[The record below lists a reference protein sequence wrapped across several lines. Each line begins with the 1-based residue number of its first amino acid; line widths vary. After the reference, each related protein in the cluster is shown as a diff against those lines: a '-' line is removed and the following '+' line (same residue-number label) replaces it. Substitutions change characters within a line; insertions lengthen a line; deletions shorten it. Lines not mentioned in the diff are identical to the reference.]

1 MAVHYAEPEIERM
14 VSDVEQGMAPSCAP
28 VNGTLL
34 LPGLEDIAARRAPV
48 PSFVVYGLDLS
59 QLPSLYHALASAAT
73 ATIPPACLRARTRF
87 AWRRHGRA
95 KPSSGYSGLQGL
107 FFFTKKYRR

>member
-59 QLPSLYHALASAAT
+59 QLPSLYRALRERGYRYDTTRLPSGAHEIRVA
-73 ATIPPACLRARTRF
+73 PAQPC
-87 AWRRHGRA
+87 
-95 KPSSGYSGLQGL
+95 
-107 FFFTKKYRR
+107 